1 MELRS
6 HLKQQRELLTIKP
19 INTGNRR
26 KLKVNEINNLDSRI
40 YPIWPIKEKQA
51 ACYEVLGNWKCKL
64 KKKSWNRIS
73 SQENTLQKEMENL
86 TEKLKGH
93 EDRYLSFNICIK

>member
-64 KKKSWNRIS
+64 KKKNLEIEYLAKRIHYKKKWKIW
-73 SQENTLQKEMENL
+73 QKNL
-86 TEKLKGH
+86 R
-93 EDRYLSFNICIK
+93 DMRIDI